1 MQDYALFVEE
11 FKKQPGSST
20 FILKP
25 SCKAQGKGIFLIN
38 KLSQVKQQ
46 ITAAAAPPT
55 AAAARSVPAV
65 FVPSGNPGSRSG
77 SSGGALPQARPALE
91 DYGKP
96 LTEPRPGCTVCMQQQ
111 CTCHIA

>member
-1 MQDYALFVEE
+1 MQYCCLPTLLPGYLLACLQDYALFVEE

-46 ITAAAAPPT
+46 ITAAGT
-55 AAAARSVPAV
+55 AAAAAGRPVVPAV

-77 SSGGALPQARPALE
+77 SSGVALPNARPALE
-91 DYGKP
+91 DYG
-96 LTEPRPGCTVCMQQQ
+96 EY
-111 CTCHIA
+111 A